1 MPEWLS
7 FRGKKQKKKKLSSP
21 RSATVLSTITLPSPP
36 SQNTLLLLKKKK
48 KTFETFL
55 QGEVLLKWKGELGRG
70 MADEHYVFTN
80 GVAGI
85 SAAMATNHMT
95 RCIRLPQT
103 GCSQA
108 WCECATLRL
117 PKSCPCLAA
126 QSFLVTPNQ
135 SDTHA
140 RTHTR
145 WQVHFGTWS
154 N

>member
-7 FRGKKQKKKKLSSP
+7 FRVKKKKKKKKLSSP
-21 RSATVLSTITLPSPP
+21 RSATVLSTITLPSLP
-36 SQNTLLLLKKKK
+36 SQNTLLWLKKRKK
-48 KTFETFL
+48 NFSNFSAAGGASEME
-55 QGEVLLKWKGELGRG
+55 GGAGG
-70 MADEHYVFTN
+70 ADELYVFTN

-103 GCSQA
+103 GCSEA
-108 WCECATLRL
+108 WCERATLHL

-126 QSFLVTPNQ
+126 QSCLVTPKQ
-135 SDTHA
+135 T
-140 RTHTR
+140 RTFTV
-145 WQVHFGTWS
+145 WQVYFGTWS